1 MNLLVSILLWI
12 GIGCVVGR
20 GMSLGF
26 VDMRLLR
33 WVKWGLVACV
43 VSGLV
48 CAVRGYQ
55 QGLCAACLVTGLT
68 LPVTVTLLRLK
79 RRLPPNFGNPVVR
92 RRARTDGTTYLVSES
107 TPLVYGNMQHGWLLV
122 YPGTGSGNNMR
133 YSLSGKP
140 LFDEPD
146 EPAFPAGRIM

>member
-1 MNLLVSILLWI
+1 MSLLVSILIWM

-33 WVKWGLVACV
+33 WVKWGLAVSV
-43 VSGLV
+43 VGGLV
-48 CAVRGYQ
+48 CGIGGYQ
-55 QGLCAACLVTGLT
+55 QGLCAACMVTGLM
-68 LPVTVTLLRLK
+68 LPVTVTLVRLK

-92 RRARTDGTTYLVSES
+92 RRARGDGTTYLVSEA

-122 YPGTGSGNNMR
+122 YPGVSPGNNMR
-133 YSLSGKP
+133 YSLSGAP

-146 EPAFPAGRIM
+146 EPPFPAGRIM